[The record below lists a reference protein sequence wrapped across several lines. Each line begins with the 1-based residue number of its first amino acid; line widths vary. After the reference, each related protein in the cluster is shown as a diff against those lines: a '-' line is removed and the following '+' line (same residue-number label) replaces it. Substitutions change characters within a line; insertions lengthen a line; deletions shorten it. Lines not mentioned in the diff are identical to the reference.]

1 MIARAHRLLPVQ
13 PRKDTRVERVAL
25 LPFSGVY
32 ERHSDAV
39 YRFCLTLL
47 GDPATAEDVAAEA
60 FSNACAAWPRQPE
73 MDDAGVR
80 RWIFRVARN
89 AAIDHI
95 RRQRRR
101 ALLLGRL
108 GRLDGGGS
116 NGHGPH
122 AVDVET
128 VAAIRAELRQVL
140 DAVGG
145 LKRRDRELV
154 GMRVAG
160 GLSYAEIAGVVGTSE
175 QAARTATHRALTRV
189 REAIGEGAR

>member
-1 MIARAHRLLPVQ
+1 MIARAARLLPV
-13 PRKDTRVERVAL
+13 PVRKVTRVERVTSF
-25 LPFSGVY
+25 PFSGVY
-32 ERHSDAV
+32 ERHADAV
-39 YRFCLTLL
+39 YRFCLALL

-89 AAIDHI
+89 AAIDHV

-108 GRLDGGGS
+108 GRLGGSS
-116 NGHGPH
+116 NGHVPH
-122 AVDVET
+122 GVDVET

-140 DAVGG
+140 HAVGG

-154 GMRVAG
+154 GMRVAA
-160 GLSYAEIAGVVGTSE
+160 GLSYAEIAEVVGTSE

-189 REAIGEGAR
+189 RQAIGEGAR